1 MKSIHAAIVI
11 SVGLIV
17 ALWWAVLPPRFEP
30 RPLPR
35 VEASR
40 QAQCPAGAAL
50 EGKQCVCPPGT
61 SLKGA
66 ACGAN

>member
-11 SVGLIV
+11 AVGLIV

-35 VEASR
+35 VEAS
-40 QAQCPAGAAL
+40 QQQCPPGATL

-61 SLKGA
+61 SLKGL
-66 ACGAN
+66 ACSGD